1 VKADLMTFQNT
12 SESFSSRGPVSASAP
27 FIFARRVGSAIA
39 SVANAVFDSFVKA
52 AETSSRAKQIEALHA
67 KSDAEL
73 AKMGIKR
80 ENIAHH
86 VFNDLYY
93 T

>member
-1 VKADLMTFQNT
+1 MTFQNT
-12 SESFSSRGPVSASAP
+12 SESFSSRGTVFVTAP
-27 FIFARRVGSAIA
+27 LAIARRVGAAIA
-39 SVANAVFDSFVKA
+39 SIANSVFDSFVRA
-52 AETSSRAKQIEALHA
+52 AEASSRSQQIEALHA

>member
-1 VKADLMTFQNT
+1 MTFQNT
-12 SESFSSRGPVSASAP
+12 SEPFSSRGPVTTTAP
-27 FIFARRVGSAIA
+27 FTFVRRVGAAIA
-39 SVANAVFDSFVKA
+39 GFANSVFDAFVKA
-52 AETSSRAKQIEALHA
+52 AECSARSQQIEALHA

-80 ENIAHH
+80 DNIAQH
-86 VFNDLYY
+86 VFRDLFY